1 MPDWLAHVLFAY
13 ISYRVLGM
21 KFRVFN
27 KENTAIVMVGAL
39 IPDIVKVGLGFDLI
53 GVDVWNFIAPF
64 HTPVG
69 SLFSAAL
76 ISLLYSEL
84 FMVFSLL
91 ILGFTTHYML
101 DLLMGHVSGGMRLLF
116 PFIWHEYQLGLIQ
129 CDEYRIALIM
139 VFLAL
144 LISIIQSKR
153 YTFHKGCK

>member
-13 ISYRVLGM
+13 IVCNVLGIRF
-21 KFRVFN
+21 KIFN
-27 KENTAIVMVGAL
+27 KENTAIVMIGAL
-39 IPDIVKVGLGFDLI
+39 IPDIVKVGLGFDFFGL
-53 GVDVWNFIAPF
+53 DVWNFIAPL

-76 ISLLYSEL
+76 ISLLFYESVL
-84 FMVFSLL
+84 VFSLL
-91 ILGFTTHYML
+91 IVGFTTHFIL
-101 DLLMGHVSGGMRLLF
+101 DLLMGHVSGGMLLLF
-116 PFIWHEYQLGLIQ
+116 PFSWDEYQLGSMQ

-153 YTFHKGCK
+153 YTFHK